1 MAQRKLIML
10 VVAVMS
16 LTSVSLPGQN
26 IGLTA
31 DRPDVGRK
39 DTITV
44 TVKAADV
51 NGEPVQALITIY
63 AVHSRR
69 SLHKGPSG
77 GSGGYPGTNVS
88 HNDVFSMIQQIKP
101 FRLTDGRIIFTSVA
115 PDTNGRQDGA
125 LIVIDGIAMGQDP
138 RVIEHMNPLDIE
150 RINVSTEFIDIQRYT
165 GFNTTGV
172 IEIWTKTGRTSSGH
186 AGKTIESDKAANREG
201 AETMEAAADSIAS
214 ARSGKVI
221 LRGME
226 VRTGFSGEA
235 HLEIPSGRKS
245 GEIIIIAGYRSASG
259 MPKNETATIRV
270 R

>member
-125 LIVIDGIAMGQDP
+125 LIVVDGIMLGQDP
-138 RVIEHMNPLDIE
+138 RVIENMNPSDID
-150 RINVSTEFIDIQRYT
+150 RINVSTEFVDIQRYT

-172 IEIWTKTGRTSSGH
+172 IEIWTKTGRIRSGRTV
-186 AGKTIESDKAANREG
+186 KTGESGTEINSDG
-201 AETMEAAADSIAS
+201 AEIPGNAADSIAS

-226 VRTGFSGEA
+226 VRTDVSGKA
-235 HLEIPSGRKS
+235 HLDIPSGKKS
-245 GEIIIIAGYRSASG
+245 GEILIIAEYQSASG
-259 MPKNETATIRV
+259 KLKNETATVRV

>member
-1 MAQRKLIML
+1 ML

-125 LIVIDGIAMGQDP
+125 LIVVDGIMLGQDP
-138 RVIEHMNPLDIE
+138 RVIENMNPSDID
-150 RINVSTEFIDIQRYT
+150 RINVSTEFVDIQRYT

-172 IEIWTKTGRTSSGH
+172 IEIWTKTGRIRSGRTVKTGESGTEINSDG
-186 AGKTIESDKAANREG
+186 AGIPGN
-201 AETMEAAADSIAS
+201 AADSIAS

-226 VRTGFSGEA
+226 VRTDVSGKA
-235 HLEIPSGRKS
+235 HLDIPSGKKS
-245 GEIIIIAGYRSASG
+245 GEITIIAEYRSASG
-259 MPKNETATIRV
+259 TLKNETATVRV

>member
-69 SLHKGPSG
+69 S
-77 GSGGYPGTNVS
+77 
-88 HNDVFSMIQQIKP
+88 
-101 FRLTDGRIIFTSVA
+101 
-115 PDTNGRQDGA
+115 
-125 LIVIDGIAMGQDP
+125 
-138 RVIEHMNPLDIE
+138 
-150 RINVSTEFIDIQRYT
+150 
-165 GFNTTGV
+165 
-172 IEIWTKTGRTSSGH
+172 
-186 AGKTIESDKAANREG
+186 
-201 AETMEAAADSIAS
+201 
-214 ARSGKVI
+214 
-221 LRGME
+221 
-226 VRTGFSGEA
+226 
-235 HLEIPSGRKS
+235 
-245 GEIIIIAGYRSASG
+245 
-259 MPKNETATIRV
+259 
-270 R
+270 

>member
-69 SLHKGPSG
+69 SLHKVPSG

-125 LIVIDGIAMGQDP
+125 LIVVDGIMLGQDP
-138 RVIEHMNPLDIE
+138 RVIENMNPSDID
-150 RINVSTEFIDIQRYT
+150 RINVSTEFVDIQRYT

-172 IEIWTKTGRTSSGH
+172 IEIWTKTGRIRSGRTV
-186 AGKTIESDKAANREG
+186 KTGESGTEINSDG
-201 AETMEAAADSIAS
+201 AEIPGNAADSIAS

-226 VRTGFSGEA
+226 VRTDVSGKA
-235 HLEIPSGRKS
+235 HLDIPSGKKS
-245 GEIIIIAGYRSASG
+245 GEITIIAEYRSASG
-259 MPKNETATIRV
+259 TLKNETATVRV

>member
-125 LIVIDGIAMGQDP
+125 LIVVDGIMLGQDP
-138 RVIEHMNPLDIE
+138 RVIENMNPSDID
-150 RINVSTEFIDIQRYT
+150 RINVSTEFVDIQRYT

-172 IEIWTKTGRTSSGH
+172 IEIWTKTGRSSSVRTG
-186 AGKTIESDKAANREG
+186 AAVDSDKNANIDG
-201 AETMEAAADSIAS
+201 AETLKNAADSIAS

-221 LRGME
+221 LRDME
-226 VRTGFSGEA
+226 VRTDVSGKA
-235 HLEIPSGRKS
+235 HLDIPSGRKS
-245 GEIIIIAGYRSASG
+245 GEVIIIAEYQPASG
-259 MPKNETATIRV
+259 KLENETVTVKV